1 MYEVKKFTLMLKAL
15 YDVYSVL
22 IGGIC
27 EAEVAMK

>member
-1 MYEVKKFTLMLKAL
+1 MHEVRKFAFMIKAL
-15 YDVYSVL
+15 YDVQSVL